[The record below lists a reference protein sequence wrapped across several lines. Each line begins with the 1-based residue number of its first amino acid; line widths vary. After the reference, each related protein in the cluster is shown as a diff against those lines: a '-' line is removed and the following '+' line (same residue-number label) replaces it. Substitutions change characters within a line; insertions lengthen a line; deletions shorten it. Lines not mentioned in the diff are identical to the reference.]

1 MDEITTIA
9 VKKST
14 LHRLKE
20 LQEYARESYDETI
33 NKLVSL
39 TTLAKKDE
47 DGELN
52 SGTIK
57 EIELARKEIRQG
69 KGMSTK
75 ELMKKLGI
83 E

>member
-1 MDEITTIA
+1 MDALTTIA
-9 VKKST
+9 VRKST
-14 LHRLKE
+14 IARLKNMR
-20 LQEYARESYDETI
+20 EYGRESYDETI

-39 TTLAKKDE
+39 TTLAKKDDE
-47 DGELN
+47 GSLN
-52 SGTIK
+52 YETLR
-57 EIELARKEIRQG
+57 EIEQGRKEISAG